1 MENKSA
7 YAIFVICIG
16 MLVLSKVTGCDSS
29 KEDHGRWAAPLEA
42 NSYKNQ
48 YANDKISEEKG
59 QELYKLYC
67 RACHGETGHGDGAA
81 GRQGIGPPPASFH
94 NDRVQNQTDGAL
106 FWKLNAGRGNMPSFK
121 EVLSDQQRWQLI
133 AYIRKLPFLTS
144 ALIPPKPLHPNI
156 RIEHLMFT
164 APMPVRILQNQK
176 TGDIWYTTFDGGVYR
191 IRGWNTADPVSEK
204 IFSEADH
211 GIAVLQGAVFMGDS
225 LFLCGNVYSKDKKS
239 TKGRMVRY
247 HLTDSSKHSMDVVFN
262 TVEYGANKTIYDHG
276 WNALAISPDRKYI
289 FANSG
294 ARTDHGEI
302 QDNGGLYPN
311 ARDNALTANIFRFPV
326 EAKNLELTNDVEKL
340 KNDGYLY
347 AEGVRNAYDL
357 AFDDK
362 GNLFG
367 VSNSADYDYPED
379 MFWIRQGRHY
389 GFPWMMGGIENPQ
402 QYTGWKPDPNVDS
415 FINKSS
421 HSWRTKYYYDDTGFP
436 KPPAGVRFSPGVQNL
451 GPDANEYR
459 GHSGKVQD
467 GDLTGVAVSTFTPH
481 ACPLGLF
488 FDTKKILA
496 GNFKGDGFVLRFNL
510 GTRSSLMKPF
520 TNQGADLLHLN
531 LTYDSITDNYF
542 VRTNRIVEGFN
553 DAVDAVLIDN
563 VAYILE
569 YGGKRGNVWKI
580 VLPKESRSLPKKR
593 RKV

>member
-1 MENKSA
+1 
-7 YAIFVICIG
+7 
-16 MLVLSKVTGCDSS
+16 
-29 KEDHGRWAAPLEA
+29 
-42 NSYKNQ
+42 
-48 YANDKISEEKG
+48 
-59 QELYKLYC
+59 
-67 RACHGETGHGDGAA
+67 
-81 GRQGIGPPPASFH
+81 
-94 NDRVQNQTDGAL
+94 
-106 FWKLNAGRGNMPSFK
+106 
-121 EVLSDQQRWQLI
+121 
-133 AYIRKLPFLTS
+133 
-144 ALIPPKPLHPNI
+144 
-156 RIEHLMFT
+156 
-164 APMPVRILQNQK
+164 
-176 TGDIWYTTFDGGVYR
+176 
-191 IRGWNTADPVSEK
+191 
-204 IFSEADH
+204 
-211 GIAVLQGAVFMGDS
+211 
-225 LFLCGNVYSKDKKS
+225 
-239 TKGRMVRY
+239 
-247 HLTDSSKHSMDVVFN
+247 
-262 TVEYGANKTIYDHG
+262 
-276 WNALAISPDRKYI
+276 
-289 FANSG
+289 
-294 ARTDHGEI
+294 
-302 QDNGGLYPN
+302 
-311 ARDNALTANIFRFPV
+311 
-326 EAKNLELTNDVEKL
+326 
-340 KNDGYLY
+340 
-347 AEGVRNAYDL
+347 
-357 AFDDK
+357 
-362 GNLFG
+362 
-367 VSNSADYDYPED
+367 
-379 MFWIRQGRHY
+379 
-389 GFPWMMGGIENPQ
+389 MMGGIENPQ

-421 HSWRTKYYYDDTGFP
+421 HSWRTKYYYDDTSFP

-520 TNQGADLLHLN
+520 TNQGADLLHLH